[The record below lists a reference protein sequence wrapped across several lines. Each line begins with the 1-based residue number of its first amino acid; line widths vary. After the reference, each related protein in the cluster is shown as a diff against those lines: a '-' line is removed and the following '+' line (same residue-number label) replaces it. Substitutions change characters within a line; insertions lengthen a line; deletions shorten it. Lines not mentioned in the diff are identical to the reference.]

1 MSRSADQA
9 QLEAGGLVPTSAK
22 LGTDDAVDVVVARAY
37 RHAALPGR
45 TVVRL
50 SAESVT
56 TGDDLEMSTLGFG
69 AGEDLGAVA
78 KERKRPLGF
87 PGWALV
93 HDPKNARYALDV
105 VKEFKKH
112 ARKAK
117 SKPGH
122 AKEGI
127 DAIAEK
133 LGKTVPHFL
142 PSFFEEAGRAFL
154 AHGAGSFAAAMFGKA
169 REAEAVHALEVDEQ
183 HRVDGFLEFALAGA
197 VTTKAL
203 TQYAKEL
210 GEHHAPDV
218 AYAHFRQLCLQ
229 RTLGGMPPWAGMAK
243 DLRRL
248 AKASKLDPAE
258 EDRKLVA
265 EIIESPAL
273 AKAAGEFWRAYAEPI
288 TELGKASA
296 AARGALLNLFPT
308 GTSYSAD
315 LDEAWLDL
323 LRATGADRALVADDA
338 APEAQPSGGRAAWFD
353 KLCAHLARNWRD
365 TTIGARAF
373 QLLRDMAPMLVAD
386 GKPIAC
392 FARWRMDLELVE
404 LALELGVPVAPK
416 ENARFDLDAWAK
428 SASAPGAKV
437 SDPIRTAAHPVLGPM
452 LQAAVAAAIGH
463 DPFDIVSRGKAGFL
477 AAKRAW
483 LEAVLVRAEQGALV
497 GMLEMIA
504 LVTKSVK
511 AETFADLPDLHAR
524 FAALDVV
531 PALARSLRI
540 GIIDELGWPAL
551 EAAAQELDPDGK
563 TEFWAFGGPGCVVL
577 ASRVRAIAVDAHREL
592 ARFDLVLGPKQHLVA
607 MRYVGGQFLVAFR
620 ENYQVQAYWSS
631 APHDVFDAEGSY
643 WSVPAQAPRA
653 AVLSDGAWM
662 EIPPVLRAGDRRFP
676 SGTSIVAFD
685 GATAWISEWKDSVQ
699 RWREVSASGEA
710 GRASWP
716 AFIERGIEGE
726 WKVDGGASYV
736 LPAPGVTASPFG
748 IADGLV
754 GARVLFRGD
763 RQRLSTERKIEM
775 IDGTT
780 WTGSAPVVAL
790 LKLPATTAPR
800 PISEEHVWQKGITA
814 TLHDETGEIR
824 GSSVGF
830 VERRFSRGQAIP
842 LAPTHWH
849 VFVPRDVAGSQRLR
863 AITEDDARA
872 LIAAVPVQ
880 PTQPPSVADEIAVS
894 TIEGLLPEIT
904 HPRLRTGIAGLA
916 GIAAKL
922 RLDRDWLAT
931 DRAPDKVRTTGHAS
945 AGYTDEQ
952 LRKAVGAWTDRSWS
966 DGRAWG
972 QITRVGEWFASE
984 DRTARYT
991 HDVPQSDFGW
1001 LTFAVHRSQL
1011 AFLATAL
1018 GTPAEHRGMVAEL
1031 FAHLVRS
1038 LPPAPFLR
1046 RYSTSGKLALGG
1058 EGPGMRLRWHGG
1070 NAYAVLRTSYRDD
1083 LHVVLEYAPTGAFAP
1098 LPGFTHTAE
1107 LRGVTGLDVDAI
1119 EPLAAAVA
1127 AGRTSWTAEGAAK
1140 LAELTGLSSSE
1151 ATYLLA
1157 GCPNANERSANFLD
1171 KELRE
1176 QLGLKSTQAQVARD
1190 AMNAISLSTRREII
1204 DEVARHGVEAL
1215 LDGRLAENLGAA
1227 WLRHVGKRVAIPEDL
1242 IASADRDL
1250 DAPLAPASALALL
1263 ADPDTAPE
1271 LTTDGTWAFDM
1282 SVDLIRSRNL
1292 EPLVGQD
1299 KLEDE
1304 SKVFAASAL
1313 QSAVIYVPYV
1323 LAELPVGHELRAK
1336 ARRAHARIAE
1346 RLAHPGL
1353 WFEAGEKYFSEE
1365 EGKAFANMLDT
1376 LGGEAL
1382 TGLAQDIVAR
1392 RIPGAIVVATK
1403 HRAELKLHPATLDAK
1418 ARDVVGKLAA
1428 QMPMWRYDTYR
1439 ALDYFHSPQLAA
1451 LLARVDD
1458 TPVPVGGW
1466 EQNPQASVPEL
1477 VATVAKAL
1485 KLGDAAAALYLQYLV
1500 LLWPTPK
1507 NLARWNGWKPK
1518 QLDAANA
1525 ELVEKELVLEAK
1537 RERAQR
1543 GHFLPGG
1550 WEALTSP
1557 HPPMESWKLALYGTR
1572 SPEGTPVAPMGR
1584 FLALA
1589 PFHTLFEAAWKRVAD
1604 GDRPRYDEVK
1614 R

>member
-1 MSRSADQA
+1 VSRSADQA

-22 LGTDDAVDVVVARAY
+22 LGKDDAVDVVVARAY
-37 RHAALPGR
+37 HHAVLPGR

-56 TGDDLEMSTLGFG
+56 AGDDLEMSTLGFG
-69 AGEDLGAVA
+69 AGEDRGAVA

-154 AHGAGSFAAAMFGKA
+154 EHGAQSFAAAMFGKA

-248 AKASKLDPAE
+248 AKAAKLDPAA
-258 EDRKLVA
+258 EDRKFVA

-273 AKAAGEFWRAYAEPI
+273 AKAAGEFWRAYAEPL

-296 AARGALLNLFPT
+296 PARGALLNLFPT
-308 GTSYSAD
+308 GTSYSPD

-338 APEAQPSGGRAAWFD
+338 AAEAQPSGGRAAWFD

-365 TTIGARAF
+365 SSIGKRAF
-373 QLLRDMAPMLVAD
+373 QLLREMAPMLVAD

-416 ENARFDLDAWAK
+416 EHARFDLNAWAK
-428 SASAPGAKV
+428 GTSEPGCSV
-437 SDPIRTAAHPVLGPM
+437 CDPVRTAAHPQLGPL
-452 LQAAVAAAIGH
+452 LQAAVASAIGN

-483 LEAVLVRAEQGALV
+483 LEDVLVRAEKGALV
-497 GMLEMIA
+497 GMLQMIE

-524 FAALDVV
+524 FAALDMV

-551 EAAAQELDPDGK
+551 EAAAHELDPDGK

-577 ASRVRAIAVDAHREL
+577 ASRTRAIAVDAKGEL
-592 ARFDLVLGPKQHLVA
+592 ARFDLVLGPKQTIVA
-607 MRYVGGQFLVAFR
+607 IRYVGGQFLVAFR
-620 ENYQVQAYWSS
+620 ENYQIQAYWSS
-631 APHDVFDAEGSY
+631 APHDVFDADGSY
-643 WSVPAQAPRA
+643 WSVTAQAPRT
-653 AVLSDGAWM
+653 AVLPDGGWM
-662 EIPPVLRAGDRRFP
+662 EVPPVLRAGDRRVP
-676 SGTSIVAFD
+676 SGTNIVAYD
-685 GATAWISEWKDSVQ
+685 GATAWISEWKDAVQ

-716 AFIERGIEGE
+716 AFIERGIESE
-726 WKVDGGASYV
+726 WSVDGAASYV
-736 LPAPGVTASPFG
+736 LPAPGVTESPFG
-748 IADGLV
+748 VADGLV

-763 RQRLSTERKIEM
+763 RQRHFTERKIEM

-780 WTGSAPVVAL
+780 WRGTAAATCL
-790 LKLPATTAPR
+790 LRLPATSAPR

-814 TLHDETGEIR
+814 TLHDETGEVR

-842 LAPTHWH
+842 LPPTFWH
-849 VFVPRDVAGSQRLR
+849 VYVPRDVAGSERLR
-863 AITEDDARA
+863 AITDDDARA

-880 PTQPPSVADEIAVS
+880 PTQPPSVADELAATVIDGV
-894 TIEGLLPEIT
+894 LPEIT
-904 HPRLRTGIAGLA
+904 NLRLRQGIAGLA
-916 GIAAKL
+916 GVAAKL

-931 DRAPDKVRTTGHAS
+931 DRAPDKVRTMTSSS
-945 AGYTDEQ
+945 AGYSDEQ
-952 LRKAVGAWTDRSWS
+952 LRKALGGWVDRSWS

-972 QITRVGEWFASE
+972 QIERVGQWFASE
-984 DRTARYT
+984 DRTDRYT
-991 HDVPQSDFGW
+991 HDVPQSDFSW
-1001 LTFAVHRSQL
+1001 LTFAVQRSQL

-1031 FAHLVRS
+1031 FALLVRS
-1038 LPPAPFLR
+1038 LPPAPQLR
-1046 RYSTSGKLALGG
+1046 RYYTSGKLALGG
-1058 EGPGMRLRWHGG
+1058 EGPGMRLRWHRG
-1070 NAYAVLRTSYRDD
+1070 NAYAIQRTSYRED
-1083 LHVVLEYAPTGAFAP
+1083 LHTVLEYAPTGTFAP
-1098 LPGFTHTAE
+1098 LPGFTHVVE
-1107 LRGVTGLDVDAI
+1107 LRGTTGLDVDAI
-1119 EPLAAAVA
+1119 EALNAAVS
-1127 AGRTSWTAEGAAK
+1127 AGRTSWTAAAAAK
-1140 LAELTGLSSSE
+1140 VAELTGLSSSE

-1157 GCPNANERSANFLD
+1157 GCPNAGDRSTNFLP

-1190 AMNAISLSTRREII
+1190 AMNAIELDVRREII
-1204 DEVARHGVEAL
+1204 DEVARGGIDAL
-1215 LDGRLAENLGAA
+1215 LDARVAETLSAV
-1227 WLRHVGKRVAIPEDL
+1227 WLRRVGKRVAIPEDL
-1242 IASADRDL
+1242 IATADREL
-1250 DAPLAPASALALL
+1250 DAPLNPANALALI
-1263 ADPDTAPE
+1263 ADPDGTPE
-1271 LTTDGTWAFDM
+1271 VTTDGNWAFDM
-1282 SVDLIRSRNL
+1282 SVDVIRVRNA

-1299 KLEDE
+1299 KLEDN
-1304 SKVFAASAL
+1304 SKVFTVSVL
-1313 QSAVIYVPYV
+1313 QSAVMYLPYV
-1323 LAELPVGHELRAK
+1323 FAELPVGHDLRTK

-1346 RLAHPGL
+1346 RLAHAGL
-1353 WFEAGEKYFSEE
+1353 WFEAGQKYFSEE
-1365 EGKAFANMLDT
+1365 ESTAFETMLGT

-1382 TGLAQDIVAR
+1382 TGLAQDIVAH
-1392 RIPGAIVVATK
+1392 RIPGAVVVKTK
-1403 HRAELKLHPATLDAK
+1403 HRAELKLHPASLDAK
-1418 ARDVVGKLAA
+1418 ARDVVGKLAT
-1428 QMPMWRYDTYR
+1428 QMPMWRYDVYR
-1439 ALDYFHSPQLAA
+1439 ALDYFHSPRLAQ
-1451 LLARVDD
+1451 LLARIDD
-1458 TPVPVGGW
+1458 TPVPAGGW
-1466 EQNPQASVPEL
+1466 EQNPQASVPTL
-1477 VATVAKAL
+1477 VASVAKAL
-1485 KLGDAAAALYLQYLV
+1485 KLGDDAAALYLQYLA

-1507 NLARWNGWKPK
+1507 NVQRWNDWKPK
-1518 QLDAANA
+1518 QFEAANA

-1543 GHFLPGG
+1543 AHFLPGG
-1550 WEALTSP
+1550 WEALDSP
-1557 HPPMESWKLALYGTR
+1557 HPPMESWKLALYGSR
-1572 SPEGTPVAPMGR
+1572 GVDGKPSAPMGR

-1589 PFHTLFEAAWKRVAD
+1589 PFHSLFEQAWKRIDD